1 MGSDQAVKMSD
12 KQIRN
17 LLSNSIVHLT
27 LLILASCLPFI
38 PGLSDEFVF
47 DDIPAV
53 RNNEDITTHDPIKI
67 LQHDFWGENIT
78 SRISHKSYR
87 PVTTLTYW
95 AQQRLWGPG

>member
-1 MGSDQAVKMSD
+1 MTD
-12 KQIRN
+12 KKIRN

-53 RNNEDITTHDPIKI
+53 RNNEDITTPDPVRI

-78 SRISHKSYR
+78 SRISHKVNMDVSTR
-87 PVTTLTYW
+87 V
-95 AQQRLWGPG
+95 